1 MYSYSALYKKWNT
14 FSIGTAD
21 SRKIPWKTAHLSL
34 GDCNESGNPRF
45 GPVRMNTLLTLF
57 NTDRFEEYTR
67 LGFWRDETLYDLV
80 RGHAEHGPD
89 RIAVRNSHGDLTY
102 RRLIELVDAFAA
114 DLDASGVRQGQRI
127 AVWLPSRPETI
138 IAVLACS
145 RNGYICCPSLHRD
158 HTVGEIVDL
167 LKRMRAVAVV
177 GEVGY
182 GADANKRDF
191 FGQLGDIETLRKV
204 YRLEKSIA
212 GHPAGIVPSGHAGTP
227 APKGNPN
234 TVLYLAFTSGT
245 TGLPKGVMHSD
256 NTLLAN
262 ARALSSDWSIN
273 QDSVVYSLSPLSH
286 NLGFGAMIMALAM
299 GGQIVIHDLARG
311 ASLVDRLIETGATF
325 LVGVPT
331 HAIDLLAEVKARN
344 LSGIGKLQGFR
355 ISGAQAPQELVAE
368 LIARGI
374 IPQSGYGMTET
385 CSHQYTLPNDDP
397 RLIVESCGRSCPGYE
412 IRIFDRENPD
422 RELKAG
428 EVGQIGGRGA
438 SLMLGYFND
447 QKATEDSFNRDGW
460 FMTGDL
466 GWVDENGYLRITG
479 RKKDVIIR
487 GGHNIYPA
495 KIETL
500 AATHAAVQ
508 RVAAV
513 PVSDARL
520 GERVCL
526 AVMLRPGKSIEPQ
539 DMLRHLD
546 DVGLSK
552 YDMPEFF
559 LRVDEIPLTASGKVR
574 KRDVVDWIAD
584 GRVKPEAVRF
594 QAKAR

>member
-1 MYSYSALYKKWNT
+1 
-14 FSIGTAD
+14 
-21 SRKIPWKTAHLSL
+21 
-34 GDCNESGNPRF
+34 
-45 GPVRMNTLLTLF
+45 MNTLLTLF
-57 NTDRFEEYTR
+57 NTDRLTEYTR
-67 LGFWRDETLYDLV
+67 AGFWRDDTLYALV
-80 RGHAEHGPD
+80 RAHAAKSGD
-89 RIAVRNSHGDLTY
+89 RVAIRSAAGDLTY
-102 RRLIELVDAFAA
+102 RQLLALVDAFAS
-114 DLDASGVRQGQRI
+114 DLDAAGLRQGQRV

-138 IAVLACS
+138 IALLACS
-145 RNGYICCPSLHRD
+145 RNGYVCCPSLHRD

-167 LKRMRAVAVV
+167 LQRMRAAALVTEA
-177 GEVGY
+177 GY
-182 GADANKRDF
+182 GADANKH
-191 FGQLGDIETLRKV
+191 DIFAKIADVETLRKT
-204 YRLEKSIA
+204 YRLGKSAPGTPI
-212 GHPAGIVPSGHAGTP
+212 GIVPADGAVTP
-227 APKGNPN
+227 ARSDNPN

-262 ARALSSDWSIN
+262 ARALAGDWNIGEH
-273 QDSVVYSLSPLSH
+273 SVVYSLSPLSH
-286 NLGFGAMIMALAM
+286 NLGFGAMVMALGM
-299 GGQIVIHDLARG
+299 GGQMVIHDLPRG
-311 ASLVDRLIETGATF
+311 ASLIDRLIETGATF

-412 IRIFDRENPD
+412 IRIFDREDPN
-422 RELKAG
+422 RELKAN
-428 EVGQIGGRGA
+428 EIGQIGGRGA
-438 SLMLGYFND
+438 SLMLGYFDD
-447 QKATEDSFNRDGW
+447 QKSTEESFNRDGW

-466 GWVDENGYLRITG
+466 GWMDENGYLRITG

-495 KIETL
+495 KIEAL
-500 AATHAAVQ
+500 AATHNAVQ

-513 PVSDARL
+513 PVPDQRL

-526 AVMLRPGKSIEPQ
+526 AVMLRPGTSVEPQ
-539 DMLRHLD
+539 DILRHLD

-552 YDMPEFF
+552 YDMPEYF
-559 LRVDEIPLTASGKVR
+559 LRVDEIPLTPSGKMR
-574 KRDVVDWIAD
+574 KRDVVDWIAE
-584 GRVKPEAVRF
+584 GRVKPEAIRY
-594 QAKAR
+594 QAKA

>member
-1 MYSYSALYKKWNT
+1 
-14 FSIGTAD
+14 
-21 SRKIPWKTAHLSL
+21 
-34 GDCNESGNPRF
+34 
-45 GPVRMNTLLTLF
+45 MNTLLTLF
-57 NTDRFEEYTR
+57 NTDRLEDYSR
-67 LGFWRDETLYDLV
+67 AGFWRDETFYDLV
-80 RGHAEHGPD
+80 QAHAGRTPD
-89 RIAVRNSHGDLTY
+89 RIAVRSGTGDISY
-102 RRLIELVDAFAA
+102 GELIKLVDAFAD
-114 DLDASGVRQGQRI
+114 DLAAAGLAQGQRV

-138 IAVLACS
+138 VALLACS

-158 HTVGEIVDL
+158 HTVGDILDL
-167 LKRMRAVAVV
+167 LNRMRAAAIVA
-177 GEVGY
+177 EVGY
-182 GADANKRDF
+182 GADANKHDLFAR
-191 FGQLGDIETLRKV
+191 LGEVETLRKI
-204 YRLEKSIA
+204 YRLEKSAA
-212 GHPAGIVPSGHAGTP
+212 GRTHAIVAPAATPAP

-234 TVLYLAFTSGT
+234 TILYLAFTSGT
-245 TGLPKGVMHSD
+245 TGTPKGVMHSD

-262 ARALSSDWSIN
+262 ARALSADWSIN
-273 QDSVVYSLSPLSH
+273 ETSVVYSLSPLSH
-286 NLGFGAMIMALAM
+286 NLGFGAMIMALGM
-299 GGQIVIHDLARG
+299 GGQIVIHDLPRG
-311 ASLVDRLIETGATF
+311 ASLIDRLIDTGATF

-397 RLIVESCGRSCPGYE
+397 KLIVESCGRSCPGYE
-412 IRIFDRENPD
+412 IRIFDREDPN
-422 RELKAG
+422 RE
-428 EVGQIGGRGA
+428 VPPRQIGQIGGRGA
-438 SLMLGYFND
+438 SLMLGYFDD
-447 QKATEDSFNRDGW
+447 QKSTEESFNRDGW

-466 GWVDENGYLRITG
+466 GWVDEQGYLRITG

-495 KIETL
+495 KIEAL
-500 AATHAAVQ
+500 ASTHNAIQ

-513 PVSDARL
+513 PVPDQRL

-526 AVMLRPGKSIEPQ
+526 AVMVRPGMSIEPQ
-539 DMLRHLD
+539 DILKHLD

-574 KRDVVDWIAD
+574 KRDVADWIAE

-594 QAKAR
+594 QAKAG